1 MRSRL
6 YGCACVARSA
16 PHLAAQPRRL
26 ERLLDQQRDLVEV
39 ERLVRVVIR
48 ALLHRLDRGLDAR
61 VRRQQDD
68 QRVRRRPP

>member
-6 YGCACVARSA
+6 YGCAWLARSVA
-16 PHLAAQPRRL
+16 HLAPQPRGL
-26 ERLLDQQRDLVEV
+26 ERLLDEQRDLVEV

-48 ALLHRLDRGLDAR
+48 ALLHRLDRRVDAR

-68 QRVRRRPP
+68 ERVGIASP